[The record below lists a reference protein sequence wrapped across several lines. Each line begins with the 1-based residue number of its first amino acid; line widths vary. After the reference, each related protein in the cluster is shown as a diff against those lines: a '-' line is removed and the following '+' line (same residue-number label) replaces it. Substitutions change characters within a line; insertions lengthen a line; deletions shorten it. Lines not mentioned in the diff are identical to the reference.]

1 MIPSSYQ
8 EWQHCIKVK
17 CGIGLT
23 QKFIE
28 ERLSEL
34 QNDKN
39 PKTVEFV
46 NLYGIDYKNQIIS
59 WFEKASFVPNN

>member
-8 EWQHCIKVK
+8 EWKHCIEVK
-17 CGIGLT
+17 CGIELT
-23 QKFIE
+23 EKFIE

-34 QNDKN
+34 QNDTN
-39 PKTVEFV
+39 LKTVEFV

-59 WFEKASFVPNN
+59 WFEKTSFVPKN